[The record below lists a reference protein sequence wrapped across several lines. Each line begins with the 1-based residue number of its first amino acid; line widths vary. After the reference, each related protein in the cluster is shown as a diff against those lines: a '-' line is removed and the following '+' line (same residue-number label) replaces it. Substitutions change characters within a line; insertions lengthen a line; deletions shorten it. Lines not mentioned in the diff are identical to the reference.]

1 MALAPDPSHVYA
13 EEWTTKLQEALDEP
27 NKFKDICRVIYT
39 NTRVLHN
46 PYLTD
51 GTVATSQTRSCPYT
65 LQGITTTDDSI
76 TISTFNILPQFIDRA
91 DLAQSGSFM
100 KQMELAER
108 QGILLNESIETG
120 VYASHAAFTDFGT
133 EDLAGT
139 PGGTTQ
145 ITVSAT
151 NIDDII
157 RCIKKTIRVA
167 NGESLLNRNGGF
179 IVWRP
184 SDFEI
189 LEGFM
194 QANGFVTADRAL
206 GGGTTQG
213 MNYMGLTHY
222 SSNLLA
228 ANHVM
233 AGVKKCTTV
242 GILKSTYGQIMVN
255 DKDPDLRSG
264 ISIVSRVDYAVETW
278 VNIKPVVFDVNV
290 S

>member
-1 MALAPDPSHVYA
+1 MALNPDPSHVYA

-27 NKFKDICRVIYT
+27 NRFKDICRVIYT
-39 NTRVLHN
+39 DTRVLHN

-51 GTVATSQTRSCPYT
+51 STVQTSQTRSCPYKM
-65 LQGITTTDDSI
+65 QGVVLTDDSI
-76 TISTFNILPQFIDRA
+76 TISTFNVLSQFIDRA
-91 DLAQSGSFM
+91 DLAQSGSFLR
-100 KQMELAER
+100 QMELAQR

-120 VYASHAAFTDFGT
+120 VYASHTAFTNFGT

-139 PGGTTQ
+139 AGGTTA

-184 SDFEI
+184 ADLEI

-206 GGGTTQG
+206 GKGAAQG
-213 MNYMGLTHY
+213 MEYMGLTHY

-228 ANHVM
+228 TNHVM

-242 GILKSTYGQIMVN
+242 GILKSTYGQIVVN
-255 DKDPDLRSG
+255 DKDPELRSG
-264 ISIVSRVDYAVETW
+264 ISITSRVDYNVETW
-278 VNIKPVVFDVNV
+278 VNIKAVVLDINV
-290 S
+290 A